1 MERVELI
8 GQIESQLAGRGELTE
23 RRVLD
28 GDGYFIDGHLVVAVM
43 GSDLCVDV
51 GRQVWDAALASD
63 GVRPLLFA
71 DQPVP
76 GWVMITLMSAV
87 LVAALLALA
96 GPALEGLFN
105 QAMDK
110 VGQ

>member
-51 GRQVWDAALASD
+51 GRDDWDATLASD

-71 DQPVP
+71 DLPVP
-76 GWVMITLMSAV
+76 GWVMVDGGSLSSDESVSHWIETS
-87 LVAALLALA
+87 LARR
-96 GPALEGLFN
+96 
-105 QAMDK
+105 
-110 VGQ
+110 

>member
-28 GDGYFIDGHLVVAVM
+28 GDGYFIDGRLVVAVM

-51 GRQVWDAALASD
+51 GREDWDATLATD

-71 DQPVP
+71 DLPVP
-76 GWVMITLMSAV
+76 GWVMVDGGSLSSEESVSHWIETS
-87 LVAALLALA
+87 LARR
-96 GPALEGLFN
+96 
-105 QAMDK
+105 
-110 VGQ
+110 